1 MARSKVTID
10 EKNNNELELK
20 STTTRKNS
28 TSSKSVGTKKSS
40 SVSKSKTTKVSSSSK
55 NSVDEKLT
63 EVAKKDNAK
72 KSSKKVA
79 DEIVESSTTKKR
91 KTTPKKSEAVSK
103 DSNAKK
109 SEVVSKNTD
118 VKKEDTSSKSS
129 VTKKTG
135 ALTKTKKSDK
145 LAKKAS
151 DDSKATVAKKSS
163 AVAKATATK
172 KISDDAK
179 TTAKKASAV
188 AKTTASKKSTKKTT
202 SRVSLKSLISKKL
215 PTRKKSK
222 KINNTED
229 LSSSD
234 LINDINAISDDENE
248 KFVDIPE
255 YYDLPY
261 KYEKTVVKVLYQNPN
276 TLFVYWDISDD
287 DINGFKKAYGD
298 NFFYVTKPVL
308 VIHNITDGYS
318 FEIEVNDFANN
329 WYIHVSDAKCKYNV
343 ELGRRPSQS
352 AKIENLAEHRMDD
365 FINVSYSNTIEMP
378 NDHILFFK
386 NNDKIYFKNIKT
398 NKVTEKIINLKS
410 DSKNIKS
417 IYDKYNLSDRED
429 RFDFNNPSSQ
439 NPTSN
444 VM

>member
-28 TSSKSVGTKKSS
+28 TSSKSVGTKKSG

-55 NSVDEKLT
+55 NIVDEKLT

-72 KSSKKVA
+72 KSSKKAA

-91 KTTPKKSEAVSK
+91 KTTTKTTTKKSEAVSK
-103 DSNAKK
+103 DSNAK
-109 SEVVSKNTD
+109 
-118 VKKEDTSSKSS
+118 TS
-129 VTKKTG
+129 TKKT
-135 ALTKTKKSDK
+135 
-145 LAKKAS
+145 S
-151 DDSKATVAKKSS
+151 DDAKATVAKKVS
-163 AVAKATATK
+163 ADAKAITEKASNDAKATATK
-172 KISDDAK
+172 K
-179 TTAKKASAV
+179 ASADSK
-188 AKTTASKKSTKKTT
+188 ATASKKSTKKTT

>member
-72 KSSKKVA
+72 KSSKKA
-79 DEIVESSTTKKR
+79 SNEIVESSTTKKR
-91 KTTPKKSEAVSK
+91 KTTPKTTTKKSEAVSK
-103 DSNAKK
+103 DSNAK
-109 SEVVSKNTD
+109 
-118 VKKEDTSSKSS
+118 TSA
-129 VTKKTG
+129 KKT
-135 ALTKTKKSDK
+135 
-145 LAKKAS
+145 S
-151 DDSKATVAKKSS
+151 DDAKPTVAKKVS
-163 AVAKATATK
+163 AVAKAITEKA
-172 KISDDAK
+172 SNDAK
-179 TTAKKASAV
+179 ATSTKKASADSK
-188 AKTTASKKSTKKTT
+188 ATASKKSTKKTT
-202 SRVSLKSLISKKL
+202 SRVSLKGLISKKL
-215 PTRKKSK
+215 PTRRKSK

-276 TLFVYWDISDD
+276 TLFVYWDLSDD

-378 NDHILFFK
+378 NDHILYFK

>member
-28 TSSKSVGTKKSS
+28 TSSKSVGTKKST
-40 SVSKSKTTKVSSSSK
+40 SVSKSKTKEVSSSSK
-55 NSVDEKLT
+55 NTVDKKLT
-63 EVAKKDNAK
+63 EIAKKDNAK

-79 DEIVESSTTKKR
+79 DEILESSTTKKR
-91 KTTPKKSEAVSK
+91 KTNPKTTPKKSEAVSK
-103 DSNAKK
+103 DSNAK
-109 SEVVSKNTD
+109 
-118 VKKEDTSSKSS
+118 TS
-129 VTKKTG
+129 TKKT
-135 ALTKTKKSDK
+135 
-145 LAKKAS
+145 S
-151 DDSKATVAKKSS
+151 DDAKATVAKKSS
-163 AVAKATATK
+163 AVAKATSTK
-172 KISDDAK
+172 KAANVAK
-179 TTAKKASAV
+179 ATSTKKASADSK
-188 AKTTASKKSTKKTT
+188 ATASKKSTKKTT
-202 SRVSLKSLISKKL
+202 GRVSLKSLISKKL

-234 LINDINAISDDENE
+234 LINDINAISDDENV

-308 VIHNITDGYS
+308 VIHNISDGYS

-398 NKVTEKIINLKS
+398 NKVTEKIINLKR

>member
-20 STTTRKNS
+20 STTTRKNR
-28 TSSKSVGTKKSS
+28 TSSKSVGAKKST

-79 DEIVESSTTKKR
+79 DEIVESSTTKQS
-91 KTTPKKSEAVSK
+91 KTAPKKSKAVSK
-103 DSNAKK
+103 DLNIKTSTKKTSDDAKTTSTEKLSTVVKATAKK
-109 SEVVSKNTD
+109 SSTVAKATA
-118 VKKEDTSSKSS
+118 
-129 VTKKTG
+129 KKT
-135 ALTKTKKSDK
+135 
-145 LAKKAS
+145 S
-151 DDSKATVAKKSS
+151 DDAKATATEKLSTVVKATVAKKSN

-172 KISDDAK
+172 KTNID
-179 TTAKKASAV
+179 

-234 LINDINAISDDENE
+234 LINDISAISDDENE

-276 TLFVYWDISDD
+276 TLFVYWDILDD

-352 AKIENLAEHRMDD
+352 AKIENLAEHRMDN

-398 NKVTEKIINLKS
+398 NKVTEKIINLKN

-417 IYDKYNLSDRED
+417 IYDKYNLFDRED

>member
-28 TSSKSVGTKKSS
+28 TSSKSVGTKKST
-40 SVSKSKTTKVSSSSK
+40 SVSKSKTKEVSSSSK
-55 NSVDEKLT
+55 NTVDKKLT
-63 EVAKKDNAK
+63 EVAQKNIAK
-72 KSSKKVA
+72 KSSKKAA
-79 DEIVESSTTKKR
+79 DEIVESSTTKKS
-91 KTTPKKSEAVSK
+91 KTTPKKST
-103 DSNAKK
+103 
-109 SEVVSKNTD
+109 TD
-118 VKKEDTSSKSS
+118 T
-129 VTKKTG
+129 
-135 ALTKTKKSDK
+135 LTKNKESDK
-145 LAKKAS
+145 SAKKATATKKAS
-151 DDSKATVAKKSS
+151 STKKAGDDSKATVAKKSS

-179 TTAKKASAV
+179 TTA
-188 AKTTASKKSTKKTT
+188 SKKSTKKTT
-202 SRVSLKSLISKKL
+202 GRVSLKSLISKKL

-234 LINDINAISDDENE
+234 LINDINAISDDENV

>member
-1 MARSKVTID
+1 LARSKVTID

-28 TSSKSVGTKKSS
+28 TSSKSVGTKKST
-40 SVSKSKTTKVSSSSK
+40 SVSKSKTKEVSSSSK
-55 NSVDEKLT
+55 NTVDKKLT
-63 EVAKKDNAK
+63 EVAQKNIAK
-72 KSSKKVA
+72 KSSKKAA
-79 DEIVESSTTKKR
+79 DEIVESSTTKKS
-91 KTTPKKSEAVSK
+91 KTTPKKST
-103 DSNAKK
+103 
-109 SEVVSKNTD
+109 TD
-118 VKKEDTSSKSS
+118 T
-129 VTKKTG
+129 
-135 ALTKTKKSDK
+135 LTKNKESDK
-145 LAKKAS
+145 SAKKATATKKAS
-151 DDSKATVAKKSS
+151 STKKAGDDSKATVAKKSS

-172 KISDDAK
+172 KISDD
-179 TTAKKASAV
+179 T
-188 AKTTASKKSTKKTT
+188 KTTASKKSTKKTT

-234 LINDINAISDDENE
+234 LIKDISAISDDENE

-308 VIHNITDGYS
+308 VIHNISDGYS

-398 NKVTEKIINLKS
+398 NKVTEKIINLKR

>member
-28 TSSKSVGTKKSS
+28 TSSKSVGTKKST
-40 SVSKSKTTKVSSSSK
+40 SVSKSKTKEVSSSSK
-55 NSVDEKLT
+55 NTVDKKLT
-63 EVAKKDNAK
+63 EIAKKDNAK

-79 DEIVESSTTKKR
+79 DEILESSTTKKR
-91 KTTPKKSEAVSK
+91 KTNPKTTPKKSEAVSK
-103 DSNAKK
+103 DSNAK
-109 SEVVSKNTD
+109 
-118 VKKEDTSSKSS
+118 TS
-129 VTKKTG
+129 TKKT
-135 ALTKTKKSDK
+135 
-145 LAKKAS
+145 S
-151 DDSKATVAKKSS
+151 DDAKATVAKKSS
-163 AVAKATATK
+163 AVAKATSTK
-172 KISDDAK
+172 KAANVAK
-179 TTAKKASAV
+179 ATSTKKASADSK
-188 AKTTASKKSTKKTT
+188 ATASKKSTKKTT
-202 SRVSLKSLISKKL
+202 GRVSLKSLISKKL

-234 LINDINAISDDENE
+234 LINDINAISDDENV

-308 VIHNITDGYS
+308 VIHNISDGYS

>member
-28 TSSKSVGTKKSS
+28 TSSKSVGTRKST
-40 SVSKSKTTKVSSSSK
+40 SVSKSKTKEVSSSSK
-55 NSVDEKLT
+55 NTVDKKLT
-63 EVAKKDNAK
+63 EVAQKNIAK
-72 KSSKKVA
+72 KSSKKAA
-79 DEIVESSTTKKR
+79 DEIVESSTTKKS
-91 KTTPKKSEAVSK
+91 KTTPKKST
-103 DSNAKK
+103 
-109 SEVVSKNTD
+109 TD
-118 VKKEDTSSKSS
+118 T
-129 VTKKTG
+129 
-135 ALTKTKKSDK
+135 LTKNKESDK
-145 LAKKAS
+145 SAKKATATKKAS
-151 DDSKATVAKKSS
+151 STKKAGDDSKATVAKKSS

-179 TTAKKASAV
+179 TTA
-188 AKTTASKKSTKKTT
+188 SKKSTKKTT
-202 SRVSLKSLISKKL
+202 GRVSLKSLISKKL

-234 LINDINAISDDENE
+234 LINDINAISDDENV

-308 VIHNITDGYS
+308 VIHNISDGYS

-398 NKVTEKIINLKS
+398 NKVTEKIINLKR

>member
-28 TSSKSVGTKKSS
+28 TSSKSVGAKKST

-63 EVAKKDNAK
+63 EVAKK
-72 KSSKKVA
+72 SSKKVA
-79 DEIVESSTTKKR
+79 DEILESSTTKKR
-91 KTTPKKSEAVSK
+91 KTTPKTTTKKSEAVSK

-109 SEVVSKNTD
+109 SEAVSKDLN
-118 VKKEDTSSKSS
+118 VKTF
-129 VTKKTG
+129 TKKT
-135 ALTKTKKSDK
+135 
-145 LAKKAS
+145 S
-151 DDSKATVAKKSS
+151 DDAKTTATEKLSTVVKATVAKKSN

-172 KISDDAK
+172 KTNID
-179 TTAKKASAV
+179 

-352 AKIENLAEHRMDD
+352 AKIENLAEHRMDN

-398 NKVTEKIINLKS
+398 NKVTEKIINLKR

>member
-28 TSSKSVGTKKSS
+28 TSSKSVGTKKST
-40 SVSKSKTTKVSSSSK
+40 SVSKSKTKEVSSSSK
-55 NSVDEKLT
+55 NTVDKKLT
-63 EVAKKDNAK
+63 EVAQKNIAK
-72 KSSKKVA
+72 KSSKKAA
-79 DEIVESSTTKKR
+79 DEIVESSTTKKS
-91 KTTPKKSEAVSK
+91 KTTPKKST
-103 DSNAKK
+103 
-109 SEVVSKNTD
+109 TD
-118 VKKEDTSSKSS
+118 T
-129 VTKKTG
+129 
-135 ALTKTKKSDK
+135 LTKNKESDK
-145 LAKKAS
+145 SAKKATATKKAS
-151 DDSKATVAKKSS
+151 STKKAGDDSKATVAKKSS

-179 TTAKKASAV
+179 TTA
-188 AKTTASKKSTKKTT
+188 SKKSTKKTT
-202 SRVSLKSLISKKL
+202 GRVSLKSLISKKL

-222 KINNTED
+222 KINNAED

-234 LINDINAISDDENE
+234 LINDINAISDDENV

-308 VIHNITDGYS
+308 VIHNISDGYS

-398 NKVTEKIINLKS
+398 NKVTEKIINLKR

>member
-28 TSSKSVGTKKSS
+28 TSSKSVGTKKSG

-55 NSVDEKLT
+55 NIVDEKLT

-72 KSSKKVA
+72 KSSKKAA

-91 KTTPKKSEAVSK
+91 KTTPKTTPKKSEAVSK
-103 DSNAKK
+103 DSNAK
-109 SEVVSKNTD
+109 
-118 VKKEDTSSKSS
+118 TS
-129 VTKKTG
+129 TKKT
-135 ALTKTKKSDK
+135 
-145 LAKKAS
+145 S
-151 DDSKATVAKKSS
+151 DDAKTTATEKLSTVVKATAKKSS
-163 AVAKATATK
+163 TVAKATATK
-172 KISDDAK
+172 KASDDAK
-179 TTAKKASAV
+179 A
-188 AKTTASKKSTKKTT
+188 TASKKSTKKTT
-202 SRVSLKSLISKKL
+202 GRVSLKSLISKKL

-308 VIHNITDGYS
+308 VIHNISDGYS

-398 NKVTEKIINLKS
+398 NKVTEKIINLKR

>member
-28 TSSKSVGTKKSS
+28 TSSKSVGTKKST
-40 SVSKSKTTKVSSSSK
+40 SVSKSKTKEVSSSSK
-55 NSVDEKLT
+55 NTVDKKLT
-63 EVAKKDNAK
+63 EVAQKNIAK
-72 KSSKKVA
+72 KSSKKAA
-79 DEIVESSTTKKR
+79 DEIVESSTTKKS
-91 KTTPKKSEAVSK
+91 KTTPKKST
-103 DSNAKK
+103 
-109 SEVVSKNTD
+109 TD
-118 VKKEDTSSKSS
+118 T
-129 VTKKTG
+129 
-135 ALTKTKKSDK
+135 LTKNKESDK
-145 LAKKAS
+145 SAKKATATKKAS
-151 DDSKATVAKKSS
+151 STKKAGDDSKATVAKKSS

-179 TTAKKASAV
+179 TTA
-188 AKTTASKKSTKKTT
+188 SKKSTKKTT
-202 SRVSLKSLISKKL
+202 GRVSLKSLISKKL

-222 KINNTED
+222 KINNAED

-308 VIHNITDGYS
+308 VIHNISDGYS

-398 NKVTEKIINLKS
+398 NKVTEKIINLKR

>member
-40 SVSKSKTTKVSSSSK
+40 SVSKSKTKKVSSSSK
-55 NSVDEKLT
+55 NIVDEKLT
-63 EVAKKDNAK
+63 EVAK

-79 DEIVESSTTKKR
+79 DEILESSTTKKR
-91 KTTPKKSEAVSK
+91 KTTPKTTPKKSKAVSK
-103 DSNAKK
+103 DLNAKTSTKKTSDDAKTTATEKLSTVVKATAKK
-109 SEVVSKNTD
+109 SSTVAKATA
-118 VKKEDTSSKSS
+118 
-129 VTKKTG
+129 KKT
-135 ALTKTKKSDK
+135 
-145 LAKKAS
+145 S
-151 DDSKATVAKKSS
+151 DDAKATVAKKVS

-179 TTAKKASAV
+179 TTA
-188 AKTTASKKSTKKTT
+188 SKKSTKKTT
-202 SRVSLKSLISKKL
+202 SKVSLKSLISKKL

-410 DSKNIKS
+410 DSNNIKS

>member
-28 TSSKSVGTKKSS
+28 TSSKSVGTRKNSTSSKSVGTKKST
-40 SVSKSKTTKVSSSSK
+40 SVSKSKTKEVSSSSK
-55 NSVDEKLT
+55 NTVDKKLT
-63 EVAKKDNAK
+63 EVAQKNIAK
-72 KSSKKVA
+72 KSSKKAA
-79 DEIVESSTTKKR
+79 DEIVESSTTKKS
-91 KTTPKKSEAVSK
+91 KTTPKKST
-103 DSNAKK
+103 
-109 SEVVSKNTD
+109 TD
-118 VKKEDTSSKSS
+118 T
-129 VTKKTG
+129 
-135 ALTKTKKSDK
+135 LTKNKESDK
-145 LAKKAS
+145 SAKKATATKKAS
-151 DDSKATVAKKSS
+151 STKKAGDDSKATVAKKSS

-179 TTAKKASAV
+179 TTA
-188 AKTTASKKSTKKTT
+188 SKKSTKKTT
-202 SRVSLKSLISKKL
+202 SRVSLKSLISNKL

-234 LINDINAISDDENE
+234 LINDINAISDDENV

>member
-1 MARSKVTID
+1 LARSKVTID

-28 TSSKSVGTKKSS
+28 TSSKSVGTKKST
-40 SVSKSKTTKVSSSSK
+40 SVSKSKTKEVSSSSK
-55 NSVDEKLT
+55 NTVDKKLT
-63 EVAKKDNAK
+63 EVAQKNIAK
-72 KSSKKVA
+72 KSSKKAA
-79 DEIVESSTTKKR
+79 DEIVESSTTKKS
-91 KTTPKKSEAVSK
+91 KTTPKKST
-103 DSNAKK
+103 
-109 SEVVSKNTD
+109 TD
-118 VKKEDTSSKSS
+118 T
-129 VTKKTG
+129 
-135 ALTKTKKSDK
+135 LTKNKESDK
-145 LAKKAS
+145 SAKKATATKKAS
-151 DDSKATVAKKSS
+151 STKKAGDDSKATVAKKSS

-179 TTAKKASAV
+179 TTA
-188 AKTTASKKSTKKTT
+188 SKKSTKKTT
-202 SRVSLKSLISKKL
+202 GRVSLKSLISKKL

-234 LINDINAISDDENE
+234 LINDINAISDDENV

-308 VIHNITDGYS
+308 VIHNISDGYS

-398 NKVTEKIINLKS
+398 NKVTEKIINLKR

>member
-28 TSSKSVGTKKSS
+28 TSSKSVGTRKNSTSSKSVGTKKSS
-40 SVSKSKTTKVSSSSK
+40 SVSKSKTKKVSSSSK
-55 NSVDEKLT
+55 NTVDEKLT

-79 DEIVESSTTKKR
+79 DEILESSTTKKR
-91 KTTPKKSEAVSK
+91 KTNPKTTPKKSEAVSK
-103 DSNAKK
+103 DSNAK
-109 SEVVSKNTD
+109 
-118 VKKEDTSSKSS
+118 TS
-129 VTKKTG
+129 T
-135 ALTKTKKSDK
+135 
-145 LAKKAS
+145 KKAS
-151 DDSKATVAKKSS
+151 N
-163 AVAKATATK
+163 VAKATATK
-172 KISDDAK
+172 K
-179 TTAKKASAV
+179 ASADSK
-188 AKTTASKKSTKKTT
+188 ATASKKSTKKTT
-202 SRVSLKSLISKKL
+202 GRVSLKSLISKKL

-234 LINDINAISDDENE
+234 LIKDISAISDDENE

-308 VIHNITDGYS
+308 VIHNISDGYS

-398 NKVTEKIINLKS
+398 NKVTEKIINLKR

>member
-28 TSSKSVGTKKSS
+28 TSSKSVGTKKST
-40 SVSKSKTTKVSSSSK
+40 SVSKSKTKEVSSSSK
-55 NSVDEKLT
+55 NTVDKKLT
-63 EVAKKDNAK
+63 EVAQKNIAK
-72 KSSKKVA
+72 KSSKKAA
-79 DEIVESSTTKKR
+79 DEIVESSTTKKS
-91 KTTPKKSEAVSK
+91 KTTPKKST
-103 DSNAKK
+103 
-109 SEVVSKNTD
+109 TD
-118 VKKEDTSSKSS
+118 T
-129 VTKKTG
+129 
-135 ALTKTKKSDK
+135 LTKNKESDK
-145 LAKKAS
+145 SAKKATATKKAS
-151 DDSKATVAKKSS
+151 STKKAGDDSKATVAKKSS

-179 TTAKKASAV
+179 TTA
-188 AKTTASKKSTKKTT
+188 SKKSTKKTT
-202 SRVSLKSLISKKL
+202 GRVSLKSLISKKL

-234 LINDINAISDDENE
+234 LINDINAISDDENV

-308 VIHNITDGYS
+308 VIHNISDGYS

-398 NKVTEKIINLKS
+398 NKVTEKIINLKR

>member
-28 TSSKSVGTKKSS
+28 TSSKSVGTRKNSTSSKSVGTKKSS
-40 SVSKSKTTKVSSSSK
+40 SVSKSKTKKVSSSSK
-55 NSVDEKLT
+55 NTVDEKLT

-79 DEIVESSTTKKR
+79 DEILESSTTKKR
-91 KTTPKKSEAVSK
+91 KTNPKTTPKKSEAVSK
-103 DSNAKK
+103 DSNAK
-109 SEVVSKNTD
+109 
-118 VKKEDTSSKSS
+118 TS
-129 VTKKTG
+129 T
-135 ALTKTKKSDK
+135 
-145 LAKKAS
+145 KKAS
-151 DDSKATVAKKSS
+151 N
-163 AVAKATATK
+163 VAKATATK
-172 KISDDAK
+172 KISDD
-179 TTAKKASAV
+179 

-215 PTRKKSK
+215 PTRKRSK

-234 LINDINAISDDENE
+234 LINDISAISDDENE

-308 VIHNITDGYS
+308 VIHNISDGYS

-398 NKVTEKIINLKS
+398 NKVTEKIINLKR

>member
-28 TSSKSVGTKKSS
+28 TSSKSVGAKKST

-63 EVAKKDNAK
+63 EVAKK
-72 KSSKKVA
+72 SSKKVA
-79 DEIVESSTTKKR
+79 DEILESSTTKKR
-91 KTTPKKSEAVSK
+91 KTTPKTTTKKSEAVSK

-109 SEVVSKNTD
+109 SEAVSKDLN
-118 VKKEDTSSKSS
+118 VKTF
-129 VTKKTG
+129 TKKT
-135 ALTKTKKSDK
+135 
-145 LAKKAS
+145 S
-151 DDSKATVAKKSS
+151 DD
-163 AVAKATATK
+163 
-172 KISDDAK
+172 
-179 TTAKKASAV
+179 

-261 KYEKTVVKVLYQNPN
+261 KYEKNVVKVLYQNPN

-352 AKIENLAEHRMDD
+352 AKIENLAEHRMDN

-398 NKVTEKIINLKS
+398 NKVTEKIINLKR

>member
-28 TSSKSVGTKKSS
+28 TSSKSVGTKKST
-40 SVSKSKTTKVSSSSK
+40 SVSKSKTKEVSSSSK
-55 NSVDEKLT
+55 NTVDKKLT
-63 EVAKKDNAK
+63 EVAQKNIAK
-72 KSSKKVA
+72 KSSKKAA
-79 DEIVESSTTKKR
+79 DEIVESSTTKKS
-91 KTTPKKSEAVSK
+91 KTTPKKST
-103 DSNAKK
+103 
-109 SEVVSKNTD
+109 TD
-118 VKKEDTSSKSS
+118 T
-129 VTKKTG
+129 
-135 ALTKTKKSDK
+135 LTKNKESDK
-145 LAKKAS
+145 SAKKATATKKAS
-151 DDSKATVAKKSS
+151 STKKAGDDSKATVAKKSS

-179 TTAKKASAV
+179 TTA
-188 AKTTASKKSTKKTT
+188 SKKSTKKTT
-202 SRVSLKSLISKKL
+202 SRESLKSLISKKL

-222 KINNTED
+222 KINNAED

-308 VIHNITDGYS
+308 VIHNISDGYS

-398 NKVTEKIINLKS
+398 NKVTEKIINLKR

>member
-55 NSVDEKLT
+55 NIVDEKLT

-72 KSSKKVA
+72 KSSKKA
-79 DEIVESSTTKKR
+79 ANEILESSTTKKR
-91 KTTPKKSEAVSK
+91 KTTPKTTTKKSEAVSK
-103 DSNAKK
+103 DSNAK
-109 SEVVSKNTD
+109 
-118 VKKEDTSSKSS
+118 TS
-129 VTKKTG
+129 TKKT
-135 ALTKTKKSDK
+135 
-145 LAKKAS
+145 S
-151 DDSKATVAKKSS
+151 DDAKATVAKKVS
-163 AVAKATATK
+163 AVAKAITEKA
-172 KISDDAK
+172 SNDAK
-179 TTAKKASAV
+179 ATSTKKASADSK
-188 AKTTASKKSTKKTT
+188 ATASKKSTKKTT
-202 SRVSLKSLISKKL
+202 GRVSLKSLISKKL

-234 LINDINAISDDENE
+234 LIKDISAISDDENE

>member
-28 TSSKSVGTKKSS
+28 TSSKSVGAKKST

-63 EVAKKDNAK
+63 EVAKK
-72 KSSKKVA
+72 SSKKVA
-79 DEIVESSTTKKR
+79 DEILESSTTKKR
-91 KTTPKKSEAVSK
+91 KTTPKTTTKKSEAVSK

-109 SEVVSKNTD
+109 SEAVSKDLN
-118 VKKEDTSSKSS
+118 VKTF
-129 VTKKTG
+129 TKKT
-135 ALTKTKKSDK
+135 
-145 LAKKAS
+145 S
-151 DDSKATVAKKSS
+151 DDAKTTATEKLSTVVKATVAKKSN

-172 KISDDAK
+172 KANID
-179 TTAKKASAV
+179 

-234 LINDINAISDDENE
+234 LINDINAISDDKNE

-261 KYEKTVVKVLYQNPN
+261 KYEKNVVKVLYQNPN

-352 AKIENLAEHRMDD
+352 AKIENLAEHRMDN

-398 NKVTEKIINLKS
+398 NKVTEKIINLKR

>member
-1 MARSKVTID
+1 MARSKITID

-28 TSSKSVGTKKSS
+28 TSSKSVGTKKST
-40 SVSKSKTTKVSSSSK
+40 SVSKSKTKKVSSSSK
-55 NSVDEKLT
+55 NTVDKKLT
-63 EVAKKDNAK
+63 EVAKKNIAK
-72 KSSKKVA
+72 KSSKKAA
-79 DEIVESSTTKKR
+79 DEIVESSTTKKS
-91 KTTPKKSEAVSK
+91 KTTPKKSK
-103 DSNAKK
+103 
-109 SEVVSKNTD
+109 TD
-118 VKKEDTSSKSS
+118 T
-129 VTKKTG
+129 
-135 ALTKTKKSDK
+135 LTKNKESDK
-145 LAKKAS
+145 SAKKATATKKAS
-151 DDSKATVAKKSS
+151 STKKAGDDSKATVAKKSS

-179 TTAKKASAV
+179 TTA
-188 AKTTASKKSTKKTT
+188 SKKSTKKTT
-202 SRVSLKSLISKKL
+202 GRVSLKSLISKKL

-234 LINDINAISDDENE
+234 LINDINAISDDENV

-308 VIHNITDGYS
+308 VIHNISDGYS

-398 NKVTEKIINLKS
+398 NKVTEKIINLKR

>member
-55 NSVDEKLT
+55 NIVDEKLT

-72 KSSKKVA
+72 KSSKKA
-79 DEIVESSTTKKR
+79 ANEILESSTTKKR
-91 KTTPKKSEAVSK
+91 KTTPKTTTKKSEAVSK
-103 DSNAKK
+103 DSNAK
-109 SEVVSKNTD
+109 
-118 VKKEDTSSKSS
+118 TS
-129 VTKKTG
+129 TKKT
-135 ALTKTKKSDK
+135 
-145 LAKKAS
+145 S
-151 DDSKATVAKKSS
+151 DDAKATVAKKVS
-163 AVAKATATK
+163 AVAKAITEKA
-172 KISDDAK
+172 SNDAK
-179 TTAKKASAV
+179 ATSTKKASADSK
-188 AKTTASKKSTKKTT
+188 ATASKKSTKKTT
-202 SRVSLKSLISKKL
+202 GRVSLKSLISKKL

-234 LINDINAISDDENE
+234 LINDINAISDDENV

-308 VIHNITDGYS
+308 VIHNISDGYS

-398 NKVTEKIINLKS
+398 NKVTEKIINLKR

>member
-28 TSSKSVGTKKSS
+28 TSSKSVGTKKST
-40 SVSKSKTTKVSSSSK
+40 SVSKSKTKEVSSSSK
-55 NSVDEKLT
+55 NTVDKKLT
-63 EVAKKDNAK
+63 EVAQKNIAK
-72 KSSKKVA
+72 KSSKKAA
-79 DEIVESSTTKKR
+79 DEIVESSTTKKSKTTP

-103 DSNAKK
+103 DSNAK
-109 SEVVSKNTD
+109 
-118 VKKEDTSSKSS
+118 TS
-129 VTKKTG
+129 TKKTSDD
-135 ALTKTKKSDK
+135 AKTTATEKLSTVVKATAKKSSTVAKATATKK
-145 LAKKAS
+145 AG

-172 KISDDAK
+172 K
-179 TTAKKASAV
+179 ASADSK
-188 AKTTASKKSTKKTT
+188 ATASKKSTKKTT

>member
-72 KSSKKVA
+72 KSSKKA
-79 DEIVESSTTKKR
+79 SNEIVESSTTKKR
-91 KTTPKKSEAVSK
+91 KTTPKTTTKKSEAVSK
-103 DSNAKK
+103 DSNAK
-109 SEVVSKNTD
+109 
-118 VKKEDTSSKSS
+118 TSA
-129 VTKKTG
+129 KKT
-135 ALTKTKKSDK
+135 
-145 LAKKAS
+145 S
-151 DDSKATVAKKSS
+151 DDAKPTVAKKVS
-163 AVAKATATK
+163 AVAKAITEKA
-172 KISDDAK
+172 SNDAK
-179 TTAKKASAV
+179 ATSTKKASADSK
-188 AKTTASKKSTKKTT
+188 ATASKKSTKKTT
-202 SRVSLKSLISKKL
+202 GRVSLKSLISKKL

>member
-1 MARSKVTID
+1 M
-10 EKNNNELELK
+10 LK
-20 STTTRKNS
+20 LLLLRNQ
-28 TSSKSVGTKKSS
+28 VLLL
-40 SVSKSKTTKVSSSSK
+40 
-55 NSVDEKLT
+55 KL
-63 EVAKKDNAK
+63 
-72 KSSKKVA
+72 
-79 DEIVESSTTKKR
+79 
-91 KTTPKKSEAVSK
+91 
-103 DSNAKK
+103 
-109 SEVVSKNTD
+109 
-118 VKKEDTSSKSS
+118 
-129 VTKKTG
+129 
-135 ALTKTKKSDK
+135 LT
-145 LAKKAS
+145 KKAS
-151 DDSKATVAKKSS
+151 DD
-163 AVAKATATK
+163 AKATATK
-172 KISDDAK
+172 K
-179 TTAKKASAV
+179 ASADSK
-188 AKTTASKKSTKKTT
+188 ATASKKSTKKTT
-202 SRVSLKSLISKKL
+202 SRESLKSLISKKL

-234 LINDINAISDDENE
+234 LIKDINAISDDENE

-298 NFFYVTKPVL
+298 NFFYITKPVL
-308 VIHNITDGYS
+308 VIHNISDGYS

-398 NKVTEKIINLKS
+398 NKVTEKIINLKR

>member
-1 MARSKVTID
+1 LARSKVTID

-28 TSSKSVGTKKSS
+28 TSSKSVGTKKST
-40 SVSKSKTTKVSSSSK
+40 SVSKSKTKEVSSSSK
-55 NSVDEKLT
+55 NTVDKKLT
-63 EVAKKDNAK
+63 EVAQKNIAK
-72 KSSKKVA
+72 KSSKKAA
-79 DEIVESSTTKKR
+79 DEIVESSTTKKSKTTP

-103 DSNAKK
+103 DSNAK
-109 SEVVSKNTD
+109 
-118 VKKEDTSSKSS
+118 TS
-129 VTKKTG
+129 TKKTSDD
-135 ALTKTKKSDK
+135 AKTTATEKLSTVVKATAKKSSTVAKATATKK
-145 LAKKAS
+145 AG

-179 TTAKKASAV
+179 TTA
-188 AKTTASKKSTKKTT
+188 SKKSTKKTT
-202 SRVSLKSLISKKL
+202 GRVSLKSLISKKL

-308 VIHNITDGYS
+308 VIHNISDGYS

>member
-28 TSSKSVGTKKSS
+28 TSSKSVGTRKNSTSSKSVGTKKSS
-40 SVSKSKTTKVSSSSK
+40 SVSKSKTKKVSSSSK
-55 NSVDEKLT
+55 NTVDEKLT

-79 DEIVESSTTKKR
+79 DEILESSTTKKR
-91 KTTPKKSEAVSK
+91 KTNPKTTPKKSEAVSK
-103 DSNAKK
+103 DSNAK
-109 SEVVSKNTD
+109 
-118 VKKEDTSSKSS
+118 TS
-129 VTKKTG
+129 T
-135 ALTKTKKSDK
+135 
-145 LAKKAS
+145 KKAS
-151 DDSKATVAKKSS
+151 N
-163 AVAKATATK
+163 VAKATATK
-172 KISDDAK
+172 KISDD
-179 TTAKKASAV
+179 

-215 PTRKKSK
+215 PTRKRSK

-234 LINDINAISDDENE
+234 LINDISAISDDENE

-308 VIHNITDGYS
+308 VIHNISDGYS

-417 IYDKYNLSDRED
+417 IYDKYNLSERED

>member
-28 TSSKSVGTKKSS
+28 TSSKSVGTKKST
-40 SVSKSKTTKVSSSSK
+40 SVSKSKTKEVSSSSK
-55 NSVDEKLT
+55 NTVDKKLT
-63 EVAKKDNAK
+63 EIAKKDNAK

-79 DEIVESSTTKKR
+79 DEILESSTTKKR
-91 KTTPKKSEAVSK
+91 KTNPKTTPKKSEAVSK
-103 DSNAKK
+103 DSNAK
-109 SEVVSKNTD
+109 
-118 VKKEDTSSKSS
+118 TS
-129 VTKKTG
+129 TKKT
-135 ALTKTKKSDK
+135 
-145 LAKKAS
+145 S
-151 DDSKATVAKKSS
+151 DDAKATVAKKSS
-163 AVAKATATK
+163 AVAKATSTK
-172 KISDDAK
+172 KAANVAK
-179 TTAKKASAV
+179 ATSTKKAADSKA
-188 AKTTASKKSTKKTT
+188 TASKKSTKKTT
-202 SRVSLKSLISKKL
+202 GRVSLKSLISKKL

-234 LINDINAISDDENE
+234 LINDINAISDDENV

-308 VIHNITDGYS
+308 VIHNISDGYS

>member
-28 TSSKSVGTKKSS
+28 TSSKSVGAKKST

-63 EVAKKDNAK
+63 EVAKK
-72 KSSKKVA
+72 SSKKVA
-79 DEIVESSTTKKR
+79 DEILESSTTKKR
-91 KTTPKKSEAVSK
+91 KTTPKTTTKKSEAVSK

-109 SEVVSKNTD
+109 SEAVSKDLN
-118 VKKEDTSSKSS
+118 VKTF
-129 VTKKTG
+129 TKKT
-135 ALTKTKKSDK
+135 
-145 LAKKAS
+145 S
-151 DDSKATVAKKSS
+151 DDAKTTATEKLSTVVKDTAKKSS
-163 AVAKATATK
+163 TVAKATATK
-172 KISDDAK
+172 KANID
-179 TTAKKASAV
+179 

-261 KYEKTVVKVLYQNPN
+261 KYEKNVVKVLYQNPN

-352 AKIENLAEHRMDD
+352 AKIENLAEHRMDN

-398 NKVTEKIINLKS
+398 NKVTEKIINLKR

>member
-103 DSNAKK
+103 DSNAK
-109 SEVVSKNTD
+109 
-118 VKKEDTSSKSS
+118 TS
-129 VTKKTG
+129 TKKT
-135 ALTKTKKSDK
+135 
-145 LAKKAS
+145 S
-151 DDSKATVAKKSS
+151 DDVKATVAKKSS

-215 PTRKKSK
+215 PTRKRSK

>member
-28 TSSKSVGTKKSS
+28 TSSKSVGAKKST

-63 EVAKKDNAK
+63 EVAKK
-72 KSSKKVA
+72 SSKKVA
-79 DEIVESSTTKKR
+79 DEILESSTTKKR
-91 KTTPKKSEAVSK
+91 KTTPKTTTKKSEAVSK
-103 DSNAKK
+103 DLNAKK
-109 SEVVSKNTD
+109 SEAVSKDLN
-118 VKKEDTSSKSS
+118 VKTF
-129 VTKKTG
+129 TKKT
-135 ALTKTKKSDK
+135 
-145 LAKKAS
+145 S
-151 DDSKATVAKKSS
+151 DDAKTTATEKLSTVVKATVAKKSN

-172 KISDDAK
+172 KANID
-179 TTAKKASAV
+179 

-261 KYEKTVVKVLYQNPN
+261 KYEKNVVKVLYQNPN

-352 AKIENLAEHRMDD
+352 AKIENLAEHRMDN

-398 NKVTEKIINLKS
+398 NKVTEKIINLKR

>member
-28 TSSKSVGTKKSS
+28 TSSKSVGTKKST
-40 SVSKSKTTKVSSSSK
+40 SVSKSKTKEVSSSSK
-55 NSVDEKLT
+55 NTVDKKLT
-63 EVAKKDNAK
+63 EVAQKNIAK
-72 KSSKKVA
+72 KSSKKAA
-79 DEIVESSTTKKR
+79 DEIVESSTTKKSKTTP

-103 DSNAKK
+103 DSNAK
-109 SEVVSKNTD
+109 
-118 VKKEDTSSKSS
+118 TS
-129 VTKKTG
+129 TKKTSDD
-135 ALTKTKKSDK
+135 AKTTATEKLSTVVKATAKKSSTVAK
-145 LAKKAS
+145 ATATKKAS

-179 TTAKKASAV
+179 TTA
-188 AKTTASKKSTKKTT
+188 SKKSTKKTT
-202 SRVSLKSLISKKL
+202 GRVSLKSLISKKL

-234 LINDINAISDDENE
+234 LINDINAISDDENV

-308 VIHNITDGYS
+308 VIHNISDGYS

-398 NKVTEKIINLKS
+398 NKVTEKIINLKR

>member
-28 TSSKSVGTKKSS
+28 TSSKSVGTKKST
-40 SVSKSKTTKVSSSSK
+40 SVSKSKTKEVSSSSK
-55 NSVDEKLT
+55 NTVDKKLT
-63 EVAKKDNAK
+63 EVAQKNIAK
-72 KSSKKVA
+72 KSSKKAA
-79 DEIVESSTTKKR
+79 DEIVESSTTKKS
-91 KTTPKKSEAVSK
+91 KTTPKKST
-103 DSNAKK
+103 
-109 SEVVSKNTD
+109 TD
-118 VKKEDTSSKSS
+118 T
-129 VTKKTG
+129 
-135 ALTKTKKSDK
+135 LTKNKESDK
-145 LAKKAS
+145 SAKKATATKKAS
-151 DDSKATVAKKSS
+151 STKKAGDDSKATVAKKSS

-179 TTAKKASAV
+179 TTA
-188 AKTTASKKSTKKTT
+188 SKKSTKKTT
-202 SRVSLKSLISKKL
+202 GRVSLKSLISKKL
-215 PTRKKSK
+215 PARKKSK

-308 VIHNITDGYS
+308 VIHNISDGYS

-398 NKVTEKIINLKS
+398 NKVTEKIINLKR

>member
-55 NSVDEKLT
+55 NIVDEKLT

-72 KSSKKVA
+72 KSSKKA
-79 DEIVESSTTKKR
+79 ANEILESSTTKKR
-91 KTTPKKSEAVSK
+91 KTTPKTTTKKSEAVSK
-103 DSNAKK
+103 DSNAK
-109 SEVVSKNTD
+109 
-118 VKKEDTSSKSS
+118 TS
-129 VTKKTG
+129 TKKT
-135 ALTKTKKSDK
+135 
-145 LAKKAS
+145 S
-151 DDSKATVAKKSS
+151 DDAKATVAKKVS
-163 AVAKATATK
+163 AVAKAITEKA
-172 KISDDAK
+172 SNDAK
-179 TTAKKASAV
+179 ATSTKKASADS
-188 AKTTASKKSTKKTT
+188 KTTASKKSTKKTT

-234 LINDINAISDDENE
+234 LIKDISAISDDENE

-308 VIHNITDGYS
+308 VIHNISDGYS

-398 NKVTEKIINLKS
+398 NKVTEKIINLKR

>member
-28 TSSKSVGTKKSS
+28 TSSKSVGTKKST
-40 SVSKSKTTKVSSSSK
+40 SVSKSKTKEVSSSSK
-55 NSVDEKLT
+55 NTVDKKLT
-63 EVAKKDNAK
+63 EVAQKNIAK
-72 KSSKKVA
+72 KSSKKAA
-79 DEIVESSTTKKR
+79 DEIVESSTTKKSKTTP

-103 DSNAKK
+103 DSNAK
-109 SEVVSKNTD
+109 
-118 VKKEDTSSKSS
+118 TS
-129 VTKKTG
+129 TKKTSDD
-135 ALTKTKKSDK
+135 AKTTATEKLSTVVKATAKKSSTVAKATATKK
-145 LAKKAS
+145 AG

-179 TTAKKASAV
+179 TTA
-188 AKTTASKKSTKKTT
+188 SKKSTKKTT
-202 SRVSLKSLISKKL
+202 GRVSLKSLISKKL

-308 VIHNITDGYS
+308 VIHNISDGYS

-398 NKVTEKIINLKS
+398 NKVIEKIINLKR

>member
-55 NSVDEKLT
+55 NIVDEKLT

-72 KSSKKVA
+72 KSSKKA
-79 DEIVESSTTKKR
+79 ANEIVESSTTKKR
-91 KTTPKKSEAVSK
+91 KTTPKTTTKKSEAVSK
-103 DSNAKK
+103 DSNAK
-109 SEVVSKNTD
+109 
-118 VKKEDTSSKSS
+118 TSA
-129 VTKKTG
+129 KKT
-135 ALTKTKKSDK
+135 
-145 LAKKAS
+145 S
-151 DDSKATVAKKSS
+151 DDAKPTVAKKVS
-163 AVAKATATK
+163 AVAKAITEKA
-172 KISDDAK
+172 SNDAK
-179 TTAKKASAV
+179 ATSTKKASADSK
-188 AKTTASKKSTKKTT
+188 ATASKKSTKKTT
-202 SRVSLKSLISKKL
+202 SRVSLKGLISKKL
-215 PTRKKSK
+215 PTRRKSK

-378 NDHILFFK
+378 NDHILYFK

>member
-28 TSSKSVGTKKSS
+28 TSSKSVGTKKST
-40 SVSKSKTTKVSSSSK
+40 SVSKSKTKEVSSSSK
-55 NSVDEKLT
+55 NTVDKKLT
-63 EVAKKDNAK
+63 EVAQKNIAK
-72 KSSKKVA
+72 KSSKKAA
-79 DEIVESSTTKKR
+79 DEIVESSTTKKS
-91 KTTPKKSEAVSK
+91 KTTPKKST
-103 DSNAKK
+103 
-109 SEVVSKNTD
+109 TD
-118 VKKEDTSSKSS
+118 T
-129 VTKKTG
+129 
-135 ALTKTKKSDK
+135 LTKNKESDK
-145 LAKKAS
+145 SAKKATATK
-151 DDSKATVAKKSS
+151 KASSTKK
-163 AVAKATATK
+163 AGDVAKATATK

-179 TTAKKASAV
+179 TTA
-188 AKTTASKKSTKKTT
+188 SKKSTKKTT
-202 SRVSLKSLISKKL
+202 GRVSLKSLISKKL
-215 PTRKKSK
+215 PARKKSK

-308 VIHNITDGYS
+308 VIHNISDGYS

-398 NKVTEKIINLKS
+398 NKVTEKIINLKR